1 MGKDTLLPFD
11 LPSVMRK
18 KVSVA
23 FDGGLLSSDAGVLL
37 LREVEKKLGLAARL
51 ASCIREWR
59 KPEAIVHPLED
70 MLRLRMFAIAAG
82 YEDGN
87 DCDSLRHDPI
97 FKMAVGHARRAAIL
111 CARSPP
117 CRGWRMR
124 RRRSRLRG

>member
-1 MGKDTLLPFD
+1 MIEDTPLPFD

-37 LREVEKKLGLAARL
+37 LREVEKKLGLAVRL

-59 KPEAIVHPLED
+59 KPEAIVHPLEE

-82 YEDGN
+82 YEDGD

-97 FKMAVGHARRAAIL
+97 FKMAVGHAPESGDPL
-111 CARSPP
+111 CSQPI
-117 CRGWRMR
+117 
-124 RRRSRLRG
+124 